1 VHALTQSKCHAP
13 GKSFVLLF
21 VLLMAAVTV
30 ELLMQELIKTLLIQQ
45 SEKVNEN
52 ESDD

>member
-1 VHALTQSKCHAP
+1 
-13 GKSFVLLF
+13 
-21 VLLMAAVTV
+21 MAAVTV

>member
-1 VHALTQSKCHAP
+1 MTMSRTLAKL
-13 GKSFVLLF
+13 GLLF
-21 VLLMAAVTV
+21 VLLMVAVTV